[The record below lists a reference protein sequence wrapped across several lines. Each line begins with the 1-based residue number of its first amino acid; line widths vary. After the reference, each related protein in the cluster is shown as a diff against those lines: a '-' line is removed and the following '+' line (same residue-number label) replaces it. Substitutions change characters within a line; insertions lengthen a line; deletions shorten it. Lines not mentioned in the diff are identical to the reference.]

1 MMFYNHTRVPMSFI
15 TALFIFLGFVATATG
30 CQTDSVRLR
39 DPQTGQI
46 AQCGPYG
53 QMSSKTAAATR
64 EDCIGDYQRLGYERV
79 K

>member
-1 MMFYNHTRVPMSFI
+1 MNFNIAVFM
-15 TALFIFLGFVATATG
+15 FLGLFSMLTG
-30 CQTDSVRLR
+30 CQSSDSVRLR

-64 EDCIGDYQRLGYERV
+64 EQCINEYQQKGYQRV
-79 K
+79 TQ